1 MSIQLMIA
9 AAYLPP
15 DVLSQSQKL
24 ALMKIADSADDET
37 RLARPGLTRLAAW
50 VGVTDKRA
58 ITIVTELIAKGLVE
72 RVETGKA
79 GRAAV
84 YRVFPLGVPP
94 TPTTAEL
101 KSAAEAR
108 KAAPKN
114 PRKARSG
121 VTRSA
126 PAKPAMTYQD
136 VEARRAARAHTI
148 EEPQAH
154 AGFQAENPGR
164 GGGFQAEN
172 PGRGG
177 GFQAENPGR
186 GGGFHVRNPDEEGFH
201 GGNPGAENG
210 SVPPVEPERFHPR
223 NPLGSSGETPSF
235 PGSSSA
241 LPFPPP
247 PTAGAVREPAPADT
261 DAGATGAEES
271 TAGCE
276 RHRGRPAASC
286 RGCGT
291 NPRSGRQRQQEALK
305 AVEREQAS
313 RFWDAWH
320 QGASSRR
327 QQAGERAEAAEAA
340 RREARQ
346 ALLQAK
352 GRRRKETLPP
362 E

>member
-79 GRAAV
+79 GRSAV

-94 TPTTAEL
+94 TPTTPEL
-101 KSAAEAR
+101 KERLEAR

-114 PRKARSG
+114 ANKARSG

-136 VEARRAARAHTI
+136 VEDREAARREKA
-148 EEPQAH
+148 ESPQVEAGFH
-154 AGFQAENPGR
+154 AG
-164 GGGFQAEN
+164 
-172 PGRGG
+172 
-177 GFQAENPGR
+177 
-186 GGGFHVRNPDEEGFH
+186 NPDGEAGFH
-201 GGNPGAENG
+201 GGNPDGQDIR
-210 SVPPVEPERFHPR
+210 VPPVEPGEFHGG
-223 NPLGSSGETPSF
+223 NPLGSSGGTPSF
-235 PGSSSA
+235 PGSSSV
-241 LPFPPP
+241 LPFPPT
-247 PTAGAVREPAPADT
+247 PTADAAGEPA
-261 DAGATGAEES
+261 S
-271 TAGCE
+271 TPPDDSAPERGEPPRGCTK
-276 RHRGRPAASC
+276 HRGRPAASC

-291 NPRSGRQRQQEALK
+291 NPRAGRR
-305 AVEREQAS
+305 REQEEAKDEEHREHG
-313 RFWDAWH
+313 RFWDEW
-320 QGASSRR
+320 R
-327 QQAGERAEAAEAA
+327 EDAA
-340 RREARQ
+340 RRRQRAEENPEAIEEARR
-346 ALLQAK
+346 AAREAVRARK
-352 GRRRKETLPP
+352 GDSQRKT
-362 E
+362 

>member
-72 RVETGKA
+72 RVKTGKA
-79 GRAAV
+79 GRSAV

-94 TPTTAEL
+94 TPSTPDL
-101 KSAAEAR
+101 KAAAEAR

-121 VTRSA
+121 VVRSA

-136 VEARRAARAHTI
+136 VEAREAERQQRA
-148 EEPQAH
+148 EKPQVE
-154 AGFQAENPGR
+154 AGFHQGNPEGE
-164 GGGFQAEN
+164 A
-172 PGRGG
+172 
-177 GFQAENPGR
+177 
-186 GGGFHVRNPDEEGFH
+186 GFH
-201 GGNPGAENG
+201 GGNPHAEEG
-210 SVPPVEPERFHPR
+210 RVPPVEPDEFHGG

-235 PGSSSA
+235 PGSSSV
-241 LPFPPP
+241 LPFPPT
-247 PTAGAVREPAPADT
+247 PTADAVGEPAPSPADT
-261 DAGATGAEES
+261 PVLDREVPQTGC
-271 TAGCE
+271 T
-276 RHRGRPAASC
+276 RHQNRPAASC

-291 NPRSGRQRQQEALK
+291 NPRAGR
-305 AVEREQAS
+305 EREREEAKAAEHRERG
-313 RFWDAWH
+313 RFWDEWH
-320 QGASSRR
+320 EEAASRR
-327 QQAGERAEAAEAA
+327 QQVEERPESVEAA
-340 RREARQ
+340 RRAVREALRDSKARRQ
-346 ALLQAK
+346 PK
-352 GRRRKETLPP
+352 N
-362 E
+362 

>member
-79 GRAAV
+79 GRSAV

-94 TPTTAEL
+94 TPTTPEL
-101 KSAAEAR
+101 KEAAEAR

-121 VTRSA
+121 VVRSA

-136 VEARRAARAHTI
+136 VEAREAERQQRA
-148 EEPQAH
+148 EKPQVE
-154 AGFQAENPGR
+154 AGFHQGNPEGE
-164 GGGFQAEN
+164 A
-172 PGRGG
+172 
-177 GFQAENPGR
+177 
-186 GGGFHVRNPDEEGFH
+186 GFH
-201 GGNPGAENG
+201 GGNPEGTEG
-210 SVPPVEPERFHPR
+210 RVPPVEPDEFHGG

-235 PGSSSA
+235 PGSSSV
-241 LPFPPP
+241 LPFPPA
-247 PTAGAVREPAPADT
+247 PTADAVGEPAPAP
-261 DAGATGAEES
+261 TGTPAMDREVPQK
-271 TAGCE
+271 GCA
-276 RHRGRPAASC
+276 RHQGRPAASC

-291 NPRSGRQRQQEALK
+291 NPRAGR
-305 AVEREQAS
+305 EREREEAKAAEHQEHG
-313 RFWDAWH
+313 RFWDEWH
-320 QGASSRR
+320 EEAASRR
-327 QQAGERAEAAEAA
+327 QQVEERPESVESA
-340 RREARQ
+340 RRAVREALRESKARRQ
-346 ALLQAK
+346 QK
-352 GRRRKETLPP
+352 T
-362 E
+362 

>member
-79 GRAAV
+79 GRSAV

-94 TPTTAEL
+94 TPSTPDL
-101 KSAAEAR
+101 KAAAEAR

-121 VTRSA
+121 VVRSA

-136 VEARRAARAHTI
+136 VEAREAERQQKA
-148 EEPQAH
+148 EKLQVE
-154 AGFQAENPGR
+154 AGFHQGNPEGE
-164 GGGFQAEN
+164 A
-172 PGRGG
+172 
-177 GFQAENPGR
+177 
-186 GGGFHVRNPDEEGFH
+186 GFH
-201 GGNPGAENG
+201 GGNPQAEEG
-210 SVPPVEPERFHPR
+210 RVPPVEPGEFHGG
-223 NPLGSSGETPSF
+223 NPLGSSGGTPSF
-235 PGSSSA
+235 PGSSSV
-241 LPFPPP
+241 LPFPPT
-247 PTAGAVREPAPADT
+247 PTADAVGEPAPAPADT
-261 DAGATGAEES
+261 PTPDREVPQTRC
-271 TAGCE
+271 T
-276 RHRGRPAASC
+276 RHQGRPAASC

-291 NPRSGRQRQQEALK
+291 NPRAGR
-305 AVEREQAS
+305 EREREEAKAAEHELHG
-313 RFWDAWH
+313 RFWDEWH
-320 QGASSRR
+320 EEAASRR
-327 QQAGERAEAAEAA
+327 QQVEERPESVEAA
-340 RREARQ
+340 RRAVREALRDSKARRQ
-346 ALLQAK
+346 QK
-352 GRRRKETLPP
+352 T
-362 E
+362 

>member
-15 DVLSQSQKL
+15 DVLTQSQKL

-84 YRVFPLGVPP
+84 YRVFPLGVPS

-101 KSAAEAR
+101 KEAAEVR

-114 PRKARSG
+114 PRKARPG
-121 VTRSA
+121 VVRSA

-136 VEARRAARAHTI
+136 VEAREAARQHS
-148 EEPQAH
+148 EESPQVEAGFH
-154 AGFQAENPGR
+154 AGNPEDW
-164 GGGFQAEN
+164 A
-172 PGRGG
+172 
-177 GFQAENPGR
+177 
-186 GGGFHVRNPDEEGFH
+186 GFH
-201 GGNPGAENG
+201 GGNPGASEKR
-210 SVPPVEPERFHPR
+210 VPPVEPDEFHAG
-223 NPLGSSGETPSF
+223 NPLGSNDETPSL
-235 PGSSSA
+235 PGSSSV

-247 PTAGAVREPAPADT
+247 PTADAAGEPAPAPTDT
-261 DAGATGAEES
+261 PALADRAEPKKS
-271 TAGCE
+271 CA
-276 RHRGRPAASC
+276 RHRERPSANC

-291 NPRSGRQRQQEALK
+291 NPRAGRQREQEEAK
-305 AVEREQAS
+305 EEKRRAHGQFWDQWRQDAAS
-313 RFWDAWH
+313 RRRRVEERPEETEA
-320 QGASSRR
+320 ARRATREAVRAAKSRR
-327 QQAGERAEAAEAA
+327 QQ
-340 RREARQ
+340 
-346 ALLQAK
+346 K
-352 GRRRKETLPP
+352 T
-362 E
+362 

>member
-94 TPTTAEL
+94 TPTTPEL
-101 KSAAEAR
+101 KAAAEAR

-114 PRKARSG
+114 PRKARTG
-121 VTRSA
+121 VARSA
-126 PAKPAMTYQD
+126 PAKAAMTYLD
-136 VEARRAARAHTI
+136 IESRAAQRKQPPAKLQV
-148 EEPQAH
+148 EEGFH
-154 AGFQAENPGR
+154 AGNPG
-164 GGGFQAEN
+164 
-172 PGRGG
+172 
-177 GFQAENPGR
+177 
-186 GGGFHVRNPDEEGFH
+186 EEAGFH
-201 GGNPGAENG
+201 GGNPE
-210 SVPPVEPERFHPR
+210 VPEGRVPRVEPEEFHGG
-223 NPLGSSGETPSF
+223 NPQGFTGGTPSF
-235 PGSSSA
+235 LVPSSV
-241 LPFPPP
+241 LPLP
-247 PTAGAVREPAPADT
+247 PTPAAGAAGEPAGAPEDARRADP
-261 DAGATGAEES
+261 GAQ
-271 TAGCE
+271 GCG

-291 NPRSGRQRQQEALK
+291 NPRAGRQRQQEVAK
-305 AVEREQAS
+305 QEERQEQE
-313 RFWDAWH
+313 RFWEGWRD
-320 QGASSRR
+320 
-327 QQAGERAEAAEAA
+327 ERAERLQQAEVRRDSVERAVSAA
-340 RREARQ
+340 REAVR
-346 ALLQAK
+346 ATK
-352 GRRRKETLPP
+352 RPRPKRT
-362 E
+362 

>member
-1 MSIQLMIA
+1 MIA

-114 PRKARSG
+114 PRKARPG
-121 VTRSA
+121 VKRSS

-136 VEARRAARAHTI
+136 VEARQAASAHTI

-154 AGFQAENPGR
+154 AGFHAENPGS
-164 GGGFQAEN
+164 
-172 PGRGG
+172 GRG
-177 GFQAENPGR
+177 
-186 GGGFHVRNPDEEGFH
+186 FHARNPDEEGFH
-201 GGNPGAENG
+201 GGNPGAESG
-210 SVPPVEPERFHPR
+210 RVPPGEPERFHGG
-223 NPLGSSGETPSF
+223 NPLGSSGGTPSF
-235 PGSSSA
+235 PGPSSA
-241 LPFPPP
+241 LPVPPP
-247 PTAGAVREPAPADT
+247 PTAGAVRESAPVGT
-261 DAGATGAEES
+261 SAGVTGTEES

-291 NPRSGRQRQQEALK
+291 NPRAGRQRQQEALK
-305 AVEREQAS
+305 AVERERTS
-313 RFWDAWH
+313 RFWDEWH

>member
-1 MSIQLMIA
+1 MILSPARDDRAGYPALPPRSHRPRGTVSIQLMIA

-94 TPTTAEL
+94 TPTTPEL
-101 KSAAEAR
+101 KAAAEAR

-121 VTRSA
+121 VVRSA
-126 PAKPAMTYQD
+126 PTKPAMTYQD
-136 VEARRAARAHTI
+136 VEARKAASQQKAETPPV
-148 EEPQAH
+148 EAGFH
-154 AGFQAENPGR
+154 AGNPEEE
-164 GGGFQAEN
+164 A
-172 PGRGG
+172 
-177 GFQAENPGR
+177 
-186 GGGFHVRNPDEEGFH
+186 GFHRGNPDAPEGRVPPLEPVEFH
-201 GGNPGAENG
+201 GGNP
-210 SVPPVEPERFHPR
+210 
-223 NPLGSSGETPSF
+223 LGSSDGTPSF
-235 PGSSSA
+235 PGSSSL
-241 LPFPPP
+241 LPFPPT
-247 PTAGAVREPAPADT
+247 PTADAVGEPAPAPTGSTTPDRDT
-261 DAGATGAEES
+261 PLK
-271 TAGCE
+271 GCE

-291 NPRSGRQRQQEALK
+291 NPRAGHKRQQEEAK
-305 AVEREQAS
+305 TEEHQANG
-313 RFWDAWH
+313 RFWQEWH
-320 QGASSRR
+320 DEEASRR
-327 QQAGERAEAAEAA
+327 QQVEEQPESMERARRAA
-340 RREARQ
+340 RDALKNAR
-346 ALLQAK
+346 
-352 GRRRKETLPP
+352 GRREQKT
-362 E
+362 

>member
-58 ITIVTELIAKGLVE
+58 ITIVTELVAKGLVE

-94 TPTTAEL
+94 TPTTPEL

-108 KAAPKN
+108 RAAPKN
-114 PRKARSG
+114 PSKARSG

-136 VEARRAARAHTI
+136 VEARQAARAQST
-148 EEPQAH
+148 EEPQTP
-154 AGFQAENPGR
+154 AGFHQEHPVSG
-164 GGGFQAEN
+164 Q
-172 PGRGG
+172 
-177 GFQAENPGR
+177 
-186 GGGFHVRNPDEEGFH
+186 GFHSGNPAEPGFH
-201 GGNPGAENG
+201 GGNPEAERDR
-210 SVPPVEPERFHPR
+210 VPPGEPERFHGE
-223 NPLGSSGETPSF
+223 NPLGSSGGTPSF
-235 PGSSSA
+235 PGPSSD
-241 LPFPPP
+241 LPVPPT
-247 PTAGAVREPAPADT
+247 PTAGAVGEPAA
-261 DAGATGAEES
+261 AGMSRGGTGGEVVAI
-271 TAGCE
+271 GCE

-291 NPRSGRQRQQEALK
+291 NPRAGRQRQQEALK
-305 AVEREQAS
+305 TVDRERVK
-313 RFWDAWH
+313 RFWDEWH

-327 QQAGERAEAAEAA
+327 QQAGERAETAEAA
-340 RREARQ
+340 RREARD
-346 ALLQAK
+346 ALLRAK
-352 GRRRKETLPP
+352 GDRRKET
-362 E
+362 

>member
-72 RVETGKA
+72 RVATGKA
-79 GRAAV
+79 GRSAV

-94 TPTTAEL
+94 TPTTSDL
-101 KSAAEAR
+101 KAAAEAR
-108 KAAPKN
+108 RAAPKN

-121 VTRSA
+121 VLRSA

-136 VEARRAARAHTI
+136 VEAREDQRQQKA
-148 EEPQAH
+148 EKPQVD
-154 AGFQAENPGR
+154 AGFHE
-164 GGGFQAEN
+164 
-172 PGRGG
+172 
-177 GFQAENPGR
+177 
-186 GGGFHVRNPDEEGFH
+186 
-201 GGNPGAENG
+201 GNPGGEAGFHEGNPEGAEG
-210 SVPPVEPERFHPR
+210 RVPPVEPDEFHGG

-235 PGSSSA
+235 PGSSSV
-241 LPFPPP
+241 LPFPPTP
-247 PTAGAVREPAPADT
+247 AAVAAREPAPAP
-261 DAGATGAEES
+261 TGTPTPDREAPQ
-271 TAGCE
+271 TGCV

-291 NPRSGRQRQQEALK
+291 NPRAGRER
-305 AVEREQAS
+305 EREQAKAAE
-313 RFWDAWH
+313 RQAHGHFWDEWH
-320 QGASSRR
+320 EDAVSRR
-327 QQAGERAEAAEAA
+327 QQVEERPESLEAA
-340 RREARQ
+340 RRAARQ
-346 ALLQAK
+346 AVLDSKA
-352 GRRRKETLPP
+352 RRQQKT
-362 E
+362 

>member
-94 TPTTAEL
+94 TPTTPEL
-101 KSAAEAR
+101 KAAAESR

-121 VTRSA
+121 VVRSA

-136 VEARRAARAHTI
+136 VEAREAERRQKAAK
-148 EEPQAH
+148 PQVGA
-154 AGFQAENPGR
+154 
-164 GGGFQAEN
+164 
-172 PGRGG
+172 
-177 GFQAENPGR
+177 
-186 GGGFHVRNPDEEGFH
+186 GFH
-201 GGNPGAENG
+201 GGNPEEEAGFHGGNPEG
-210 SVPPVEPERFHPR
+210 PEGRVPPVEPDEFHGG

-235 PGSSSA
+235 PGSSSV
-241 LPFPPP
+241 LPFPPT
-247 PTAGAVREPAPADT
+247 PTADAVGEPAPAP
-261 DAGATGAEES
+261 TGPPTPDREEPQK
-271 TAGCE
+271 GCA

-291 NPRSGRQRQQEALK
+291 NPRAGR
-305 AVEREQAS
+305 ERERDEAKAAEHQAHG
-313 RFWDAWH
+313 RFWDEWH
-320 QGASSRR
+320 EDAAGRR
-327 QQAGERAEAAEAA
+327 QQVEERPESVEAA
-340 RREARQ
+340 RRAAREAVLQSKARRQ
-346 ALLQAK
+346 K
-352 GRRRKETLPP
+352 KT
-362 E
+362 